1 MTSDS
6 GQDDEVEDSFPASDP
21 PSHSAVSGVGGPLA
35 APPMLDDMARM
46 RAQPAARV
54 PRVVVVG
61 GGFGGL
67 ATVRALA
74 DAAVDVTLVD
84 RSNHHLFQPLL
95 YQVATGALSPAN
107 IAVPLRSI
115 LRHQANARVLLAE
128 VESVDLKAREVI
140 LDGQA
145 VPYDYLVVAAGSSS
159 HWFGH
164 DGWRE
169 HAPALKSLAEA
180 TAHRATILR
189 AFEDAELAARSG
201 SGQASLRFVVIG
213 GGPTGVEMAG
223 AIAELA
229 RDTLRRDFRSIDT
242 RSAEIVL
249 IEAAAQI
256 LPSYPASL
264 ARRAQG
270 ALERLGVRV
279 LTGAVVSE
287 IDAAGVTY
295 SRAGEE
301 VRIETPTVI
310 WAAGVRAASLASV
323 VCEAA
328 GISPDRGGRVPVQPD
343 LTLAGH
349 PEVSV
354 IGDMAN
360 VAGPDGAPLPGLA
373 PVAIQQGKYVA
384 RRLLAQIEGRAL
396 GPFVY
401 RDRGTMATVGRGA
414 AVMARGRI
422 RLWGFLGWLAWLFV
436 HLLQVTEFEN
446 RLLVVTQ
453 WAWSY
458 VTRNRSARL
467 IVGTRGDRS
476 RP

>member
-1 MTSDS
+1 MTNGTDHDS
-6 GQDDEVEDSFPASDP
+6 EVEASFPASDP
-21 PSHSAVSGVGGPLA
+21 PSHAAVPGVGGPLYSASALDEA
-35 APPMLDDMARM
+35 ARL
-46 RAQPAARV
+46 RAQPAS
-54 PRVVVVG
+54 PSHRVVVIG

-67 ATVRALA
+67 AAVRALA
-74 DAAVDVTLVD
+74 GAPVDVTLID

-128 VESVDLKAREVI
+128 VRALDIERREVL

-145 VPYDYLVVAAGSSS
+145 VPYDSLIVAAGSAS

-164 DGWRE
+164 ETWQDR
-169 HAPALKSLAEA
+169 APGLKSLAEA
-180 TAHRATILR
+180 TAHRAMILR
-189 AFEDAELAARSG
+189 AFEEAELRARSG
-201 SGQASLRFVVIG
+201 TGTVPLRFVVIG

-242 RSAEIVL
+242 RSAEVVL

-256 LPSYPASL
+256 LPSYPAGL
-264 ARRAQG
+264 AARAQA

-279 LTGAVVSE
+279 LTGAAVSD
-287 IDAAGVTY
+287 IDDEGVTCRRDGEDFRID
-295 SRAGEE
+295 SR
-301 VRIETPTVI
+301 TVI

-328 GISPDRGGRVPVQPD
+328 GLTPDRSGRVPVRPD
-343 LTLAGH
+343 LTVEAH

-354 IGDMAN
+354 IGDMAS
-360 VAGPDGAPLPGLA
+360 VAGPGGTPLPGLA
-373 PVAIQQGKYVA
+373 PVAIQQGRYVA
-384 RRLLAQIEGRAL
+384 RRLLAQIEGQAV

-414 AVMARGRI
+414 AVMARGRV